1 MSSPVLSIWIQNKP
15 NSLLSWN
22 QCSGRERDKTD
33 EQILYML
40 VSYCHKSKLLCILWL
55 RKINIYLSCTLVC
68 GWTQMVVLQFEPSLG
83 LAHGYRM
90 VSLSWGS
97 SFFFNQQLLRPVLL
111 TADVPGT
118 NKANLT
124 DLYKP
129 LPTSYPFT
137 CYWPDQDMWPGSYI
151 LS

>member
-1 MSSPVLSIWIQNKP
+1 
-15 NSLLSWN
+15 
-22 QCSGRERDKTD
+22 
-33 EQILYML
+33 
-40 VSYCHKSKLLCILWL
+40 
-55 RKINIYLSCTLVC
+55 
-68 GWTQMVVLQFEPSLG
+68 MVVLQFEPSLG

>member
-97 SFFFNQQLLRPVLL
+97 SCGQGVTFYLKMKGGGKWIFSWQDCN
-111 TADVPGT
+111 
-118 NKANLT
+118 
-124 DLYKP
+124 P
-129 LPTSYPFT
+129 LQCVQFSRSVMSDSAV
-137 CYWPDQDMWPGSYI
+137 C
-151 LS
+151 